1 MKQWDSYAFLC
12 CGMGIL
18 AVGSLDESDPI
29 FCTQIPAGKETN
41 EMRRIVSLIILL
53 LLIAVLVVAAI
64 YGNG

>member
-1 MKQWDSYAFLC
+1 
-12 CGMGIL
+12 MGIL